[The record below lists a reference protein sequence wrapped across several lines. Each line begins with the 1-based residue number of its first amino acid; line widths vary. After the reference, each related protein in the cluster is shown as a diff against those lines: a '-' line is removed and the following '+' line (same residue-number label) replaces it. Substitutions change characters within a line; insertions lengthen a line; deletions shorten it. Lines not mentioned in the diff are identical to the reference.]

1 MFLADALSH
10 LPSSENKSIQ
20 LDLRIEHHGFTTER
34 IQQISR
40 DTQEDPILGV
50 VYQFTTDGWPNRRNR
65 IPRIARRYWD
75 QRDELS
81 TDHGLLMKGSR
92 IIIPTTQ
99 RERTLTNLH
108 VGHQGILSMQQMA
121 KTTVYWPGIDA
132 DIEDWVQR
140 CSACLATKPNQ
151 KREPLLPHKVPD
163 GPWQKIGADFFDFDG
178 KKFLLVIDYFSKF
191 LFVEKVTTTSAQS
204 TIHKLYTIFATEG
217 APQKLITDNGPP
229 FNSSEFRRFCQE
241 WNLEHHTSSPN
252 YPQSDG
258 QAERAVQTVK
268 QCMARCRQDGQDFKQ
283 ALLQMRT
290 TPISTDLPSPFEI
303 LHGRPGRTINGQT
316 ECTQLDLADVKQK
329 LQLRQ
334 EKTAEHY
341 NRRHAVRELPLL
353 HENQK
358 VLIQH
363 KQGNWEPA
371 TVKQVGPEP
380 RSYICTT
387 ATGQTFRRNRKH
399 IQATGMPDA
408 TDPHKSCLKQTYAT
422 PKPPKA
428 VKWSEEMKITT
439 DAETAYFA
447 ATQGF
452 HLMLED
458 PKPVIPVPTVTV
470 PADAVPA
477 VPEVTEQPDSADDAF
492 PAPIEPLGEAGLQ
505 DDSEGE
511 QDNQSHLSGSEG
523 EGKAEK
529 SLLTF
534 DVQVDGVVSAQA
546 SETRPSAE

>member
-1 MFLADALSH
+1 MFLADALSR

-20 LDLRIEHHGFTTER
+20 LDLCIEHHGFTTER
-34 IQQISR
+34 IQQISK

-121 KTTVYWPGIDA
+121 KTTVYWPWIDA

-140 CSACLATKPNQ
+140 CSACLAMKTKPEE
-151 KREPLLPHKVPD
+151 RTLLPHKVPD

-204 TIHKLYTIFATEG
+204 TINKLCTIFATEG

-229 FNSSEFRRFCQE
+229 FNSGEFRRFCQE

-252 YPQSDG
+252 YPQSDE

-268 QCMARCRQDGQDFKQ
+268 QCMARYKQDGQDFKQ

-290 TPISTDLPSPFEI
+290 TPISTDL
-303 LHGRPGRTINGQT
+303 PGRTINGQT

-329 LQLRQ
+329 LQL
-334 EKTAEHY
+334 
-341 NRRHAVRELPLL
+341 
-353 HENQK
+353 
-358 VLIQH
+358 
-363 KQGNWEPA
+363 
-371 TVKQVGPEP
+371 
-380 RSYICTT
+380 
-387 ATGQTFRRNRKH
+387 
-399 IQATGMPDA
+399 
-408 TDPHKSCLKQTYAT
+408 
-422 PKPPKA
+422 
-428 VKWSEEMKITT
+428 
-439 DAETAYFA
+439 
-447 ATQGF
+447 
-452 HLMLED
+452 
-458 PKPVIPVPTVTV
+458 
-470 PADAVPA
+470 
-477 VPEVTEQPDSADDAF
+477 
-492 PAPIEPLGEAGLQ
+492 
-505 DDSEGE
+505 
-511 QDNQSHLSGSEG
+511 
-523 EGKAEK
+523 
-529 SLLTF
+529 
-534 DVQVDGVVSAQA
+534 
-546 SETRPSAE
+546 

>member
-1 MFLADALSH
+1 MFLADVLSR

-20 LDLRIEHHGFTTER
+20 LNLRIEHHGFTTER
-34 IQQISR
+34 IQQISK

-204 TIHKLYTIFATEG
+204 TINKLCNIFATEG
-217 APQKLITDNGPP
+217 APQTLITDNRPP
-229 FNSSEFRRFCQE
+229 FNSGEFKRFCQE

-258 QAERAVQTVK
+258 QAEQAVQTVK
-268 QCMARCRQDGQDFKQ
+268 QRMARCRQDGQDFKQ

-290 TPISTDLPSPFEI
+290 TPISKDLPSPFQI
-303 LHGRPGRTINGQT
+303 LHGRPGRTINGQA
-316 ECTQLDLADVKQK
+316 EHKEIDLADVKQK

-341 NRRHAVRELPLL
+341 N
-353 HENQK
+353 
-358 VLIQH
+358 
-363 KQGNWEPA
+363 
-371 TVKQVGPEP
+371 
-380 RSYICTT
+380 C
-387 ATGQTFRRNRKH
+387 
-399 IQATGMPDA
+399 
-408 TDPHKSCLKQTYAT
+408 
-422 PKPPKA
+422 
-428 VKWSEEMKITT
+428 
-439 DAETAYFA
+439 
-447 ATQGF
+447 
-452 HLMLED
+452 
-458 PKPVIPVPTVTV
+458 
-470 PADAVPA
+470 
-477 VPEVTEQPDSADDAF
+477 
-492 PAPIEPLGEAGLQ
+492 
-505 DDSEGE
+505 
-511 QDNQSHLSGSEG
+511 
-523 EGKAEK
+523 
-529 SLLTF
+529 
-534 DVQVDGVVSAQA
+534 
-546 SETRPSAE
+546 

>member
-1 MFLADALSH
+1 MFLADVLSH

-20 LDLRIEHHGFTTER
+20 LDLCIEHHGFTTKR
-34 IQQISR
+34 IQQISK

-50 VYQFTTDGWPNRRNR
+50 VYQFMTDGWPNRRNR
-65 IPRIARRYWD
+65 VLWIARRYWD

-81 TDHGLLMKGSR
+81 IDHGLLMKGSR

-132 DIEDWVQR
+132 NIEDWVQR

-151 KREPLLPHKVPD
+151 KREPLLPHEVPD
-163 GPWQKIGADFFDFDG
+163 GPWQKIGADFFDLDG

-191 LFVEKVTTTSAQS
+191 PFVELVTTTSAQS
-204 TIHKLYTIFATEG
+204 TINKLRNIFATEG
-217 APQKLITDNGPP
+217 APQTLITDNGPP
-229 FNSSEFRRFCQE
+229 FNSNEFKRFCQE

-268 QCMARCRQDGQDFKQ
+268 QCMARCKQDGQDFKQ

-303 LHGRPGRTINGQT
+303 LHGRPGRTINGQP
-316 ECTQLDLADVKQK
+316 ECTELDLADVKQK

-341 NRRHAVRELPLL
+341 NRQHTVRELPPL

-371 TVKQVGPEP
+371 TVKHVGPEP

-387 ATGQTFRRNRKH
+387 ATGQTF
-399 IQATGMPDA
+399 
-408 TDPHKSCLKQTYAT
+408 
-422 PKPPKA
+422 
-428 VKWSEEMKITT
+428 
-439 DAETAYFA
+439 
-447 ATQGF
+447 
-452 HLMLED
+452 
-458 PKPVIPVPTVTV
+458 
-470 PADAVPA
+470 
-477 VPEVTEQPDSADDAF
+477 
-492 PAPIEPLGEAGLQ
+492 
-505 DDSEGE
+505 
-511 QDNQSHLSGSEG
+511 
-523 EGKAEK
+523 
-529 SLLTF
+529 
-534 DVQVDGVVSAQA
+534 
-546 SETRPSAE
+546 